1 MFVLQTTENSEKRVV
16 EIQQTKLNSHY
27 KQIKTSEC
35 WKPWQEG
42 SKSNATNYS
51 LWAENYIFWKSSS
64 QKAHP
69 LGPRLSH
76 IPTHYLQ
83 HCRWWCARHTHYVW
97 VGRSSVVAGTRYSQ
111 VWPGRRSLHQRI
123 PPSVFNTSERSA
135 VRMFA
140 DRALD
145 RREHECVNFFV
156 IKYSWVPAIGHKC
169 RIEL

>member
-16 EIQQTKLNSHY
+16 EIQQTKLKSHY

-42 SKSNATNYS
+42 SKSNAANYS
-51 LWAENYIFWKSSS
+51 LWVENYIFWKSSS

-97 VGRSSVVAGTRYSQ
+97 VERSSVVAGTRYSQ

-123 PPSVFNTSERSA
+123 PPNVFNTSERSTC
-135 VRMFA
+135 
-140 DRALD
+140 L
-145 RREHECVNFFV
+145 
-156 IKYSWVPAIGHKC
+156 PA
-169 RIEL
+169 ELLTVASMSASIFSSSSTAESPPSVTDVG